1 MKQNKN
7 FSKQIDKLLGY
18 KTKDKLNE
26 ILSEWEKIC
35 DARELKR
42 IRQTPVIMSLYK
54 EHFQNMVEPTKYQQ
68 MVAQLRGRIAE
79 ELRNTLDNHQRKLLE
94 QWEEYEDICIEE
106 KVQQAY
112 VFGFVTGSTIR
123 SESMREYK
131 KDRSKRSKGYDK

>member
-35 DARELKR
+35 DARERKR

-54 EHFQNMVEPTKYQQ
+54 EHFQSVVEPTKYQQ
-68 MVAQLRGRIAE
+68 MASQLRAKISE
-79 ELRNTLDNHQRKLLE
+79 ELRNTLDNYQRNLLE
-94 QWEEYEDICIEE
+94 QWEEYEDMVIENKIQE
-106 KVQQAY
+106 AY
-112 VFGFVTGSTIR
+112 VYGFITGSTIR
-123 SESMREYK
+123 SETMKEYK
-131 KDRSKRSKGYDK
+131 RYRSKRSKRYDK